1 MMKTSKK
8 DEEEEKKKDRKG
20 WTSQELDVTK
30 SWLSQRAGCHRSW
43 LSKELVVW
51 ELDVTKLDVWEVV
64 VCLSIKVPSWKFP
77 GDLNK
82 SRDPG
87 SLVSR
92 CVCAVHSWQILKTMF
107 ATAGRAV
114 ADSCSLQT
122 Y

>member
-1 MMKTSKK
+1 MKTSKK
-8 DEEEEKKKDRKG
+8 DEEEEKKKDRKS

-30 SWLSQRAGCHRSW
+30 SW